1 MVRHSR
7 RWGNDGPMTVPTVP
21 TLPTDSPRRGFG
33 IDIGGSGV
41 KGAPVDLATGE
52 LLEERYR
59 LATPQ
64 PSTPDAVARAVAEVT
79 KHFAWTGPL
88 GCTVPAVVTQGVART
103 AANIDESWIGTNVE
117 DVIREAAGVAA
128 VTAVND
134 ADAAGVAEVAYGVA
148 KGVPGV
154 VLMVT
159 LGTGI
164 GSALF
169 VDGVLVPNTELGH
182 LEVDGHDA
190 ETQAADSARERED
203 LGWKEWGKR
212 VNHYLNVAHDL
223 FWPQLIIVG
232 GGVSKKSDKW
242 LPHLDV
248 PCEVVP
254 AQLLNN
260 AGIAGAALLASR
272 R

>member
-1 MVRHSR
+1 
-7 RWGNDGPMTVPTVP
+7 MTAPSDLTP
-21 TLPTDSPRRGFG
+21 SSGHGFG

-52 LLEERYR
+52 LLEERFR

-64 PSTPDAVARAVAEVT
+64 PSTPDAVAEVVAEVT
-79 KHFAWTGPL
+79 KHFAWTGPI
-88 GCTVPAVVTQGVART
+88 GCTVPAVVTKGVART
-103 AANIDESWIGTNVE
+103 AANIDPSWIGTNVE
-117 DVIREAAGVAA
+117 DVIRKAAGVSA

-169 VDGVLVPNTELGH
+169 VDGILVPNTELGH

-190 ETQAADSARERED
+190 ETRAADSVRERDD
-203 LGWKEWGKR
+203 LGWKDWGKR
-212 VNHYLNVAHDL
+212 VNHYLNVAHAL
-223 FWPQLIIVG
+223 FWPQLIVVG

-242 LPHLDV
+242 LSYVDV
-248 PCEVVP
+248 PCDVVP

-260 AGIAGAALLASR
+260 AGIAGAALLASK
-272 R
+272 